1 MLSAPRLRPRARRLA
16 PVWSA
21 VSLRARPAASRPY
34 RVPACAP
41 ARYPEPV
48 CRATPDPVCGVAGAQ
63 PRAPTDARRRPSRP
77 PETAR
82 NWGGP
87 LTRTP
92 VSVDPRVQS
101 RPSRFASRP
110 PPGPSQRVTSEAGQ
124 SQTRRLVFSGAPR
137 VLDRLVYR
145 SSCVY
150 YERTRA
156 FYSSVY
162 SSVTRGRCVL
172 ASASL
177 HSTASPSDDSGA
189 ISFTFCF
196 FAAAPPL

>member
-21 VSLRARPAASRPY
+21 VWAPRRRGRTASRRHAGAVPGTRMPRDPRPRVACAVSPAHSRARPQTLDGDP
-34 RVPACAP
+34 
-41 ARYPEPV
+41 
-48 CRATPDPVCGVAGAQ
+48 PDH
-63 PRAPTDARRRPSRP
+63 PRQRD
-77 PETAR
+77 
-82 NWGGP
+82 WGGP

-124 SQTRRLVFSGAPR
+124 SQMRRLVFSGAPR